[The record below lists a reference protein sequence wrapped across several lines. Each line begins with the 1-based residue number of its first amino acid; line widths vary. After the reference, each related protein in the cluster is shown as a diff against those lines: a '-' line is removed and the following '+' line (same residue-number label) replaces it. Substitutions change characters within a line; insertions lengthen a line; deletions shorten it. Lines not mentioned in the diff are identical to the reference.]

1 MSLTID
7 EYLKLKQQFQD
18 EIAAYLVKKKE
29 QFQGESGIEV
39 QDIFVYSDEITA
51 LGDKECHLIE
61 DWEGIEF
68 EEGEVVKEQPY
79 SEENATKLFHMGDL
93 GWQIWGFVKS
103 EAEKIQKEANQVKE
117 DVLGKSEDC
126 ITIKPSNGARK
137 RVAKSTKKSVSNH
150 QTT

>member
-51 LGDKECHLIE
+51 IGDKESRFVIT
-61 DWEGIEF
+61 G
-68 EEGEVVKEQPY
+68 VSMK
-79 SEENATKLFHMGDL
+79 TK
-93 GWQIWGFVKS
+93 
-103 EAEKIQKEANQVKE
+103 
-117 DVLGKSEDC
+117 
-126 ITIKPSNGARK
+126 
-137 RVAKSTKKSVSNH
+137 VSD
-150 QTT
+150 

>member
-51 LGDKECHLIE
+51 LGDKESRFVIT
-61 DWEGIEF
+61 
-68 EEGEVVKEQPY
+68 EVSMK
-79 SEENATKLFHMGDL
+79 TK
-93 GWQIWGFVKS
+93 
-103 EAEKIQKEANQVKE
+103 
-117 DVLGKSEDC
+117 
-126 ITIKPSNGARK
+126 
-137 RVAKSTKKSVSNH
+137 VSD
-150 QTT
+150 

>member
-51 LGDKECHLIE
+51 LGDKESRFVIT
-61 DWEGIEF
+61 G
-68 EEGEVVKEQPY
+68 VSMK
-79 SEENATKLFHMGDL
+79 TK
-93 GWQIWGFVKS
+93 
-103 EAEKIQKEANQVKE
+103 
-117 DVLGKSEDC
+117 
-126 ITIKPSNGARK
+126 
-137 RVAKSTKKSVSNH
+137 VSD
-150 QTT
+150 